1 MMAQVIIHETR
12 QPTDE
17 VLQRHRRVF
26 EDSGVRVLEEPQV
39 ELVPNPDYL
48 EGSDAPREFYRLTF
62 QVEAPSE
69 EVPGVEALSDDE
81 LAALVRLVQAL
92 VDHDE
97 VVLRDAGA
105 YDHGDPYEFTR
116 RWRLWDHVDVIM
128 PPGEPRTWQMDVYRH
143 GRDVRASIVCDMFT
157 VQEGR
162 SDLTLEVDLVA
173 GEDGAPLVR
182 FGNLHVM

>member
-1 MMAQVIIHETR
+1 MMAEVIIHETL

-17 VLQRHRRVF
+17 VLARHRRVF
-26 EDSGVRVLEEPQV
+26 EESGTRVLGEPQV
-39 ELVPNPDYL
+39 ELVPNPHAK
-48 EGSDAPREFYRLTF
+48 GSHEPSEFYRITF
-62 QVEAPSE
+62 QVEAPE

-81 LAALVRLVQAL
+81 LTALVRLVQAL
-92 VDHDE
+92 VDYDE
-97 VVLRDAGA
+97 AVLREAGA
-105 YDHGDPYEFTR
+105 FDHGDPYEFTR

-128 PPGEPRTWQMDVYRH
+128 PPGEPRTWQMDVYRR
-143 GRDVRASIVCDMFT
+143 GSDLPASIVCDMFT

-162 SDLTLEVDLVA
+162 SDLSLEVDLVA